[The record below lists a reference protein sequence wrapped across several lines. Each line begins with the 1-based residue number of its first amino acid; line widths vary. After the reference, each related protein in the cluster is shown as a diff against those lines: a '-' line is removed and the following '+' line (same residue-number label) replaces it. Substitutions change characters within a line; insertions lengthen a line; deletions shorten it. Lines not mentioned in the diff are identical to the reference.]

1 MPVNGQKNG
10 AAASNTSSRTSDW
23 KAAFDTVICPLCGAP
38 TVQAFINAHI
48 DSQCQKHIRT
58 IASPPQPR
66 PQQPQRPK
74 RAAPSDA
81 AVPRPSR
88 PRMLGHASHC
98 RPNDPA
104 AAAAAHVAA
113 ARYLRPSTLELPRAR
128 LQPLT
133 ADGASWVLHVPGWG
147 RFDDRPANGG
157 FENLWHSHPQEHAKV
172 VMFGKELT
180 CARYSQMYGVDY
192 VYSGQTA
199 RARPLT
205 EVEAGPHLMR
215 CFQRICRLV
224 HHESQQ
230 RHGGVAESCVRAV
243 PNAVLL
249 NWYAD
254 GAHYMGAHSDDETQ
268 LLPNAP
274 IFSVS

>member
-147 RFDDRPANGG
+147 RFDDRPSSGARESRHVWERADVRTLQPDVRRRLRVQRTDCPCEAADRGG
-157 FENLWHSHPQEHAKV
+157 GRPSPDEMFPTYLSACAPRVAATAWRRGR
-172 VMFGKELT
+172 VMCACGTERGAAELV
-180 CARYSQMYGVDY
+180 RGRS
-192 VYSGQTA
+192 
-199 RARPLT
+199 PL
-205 EVEAGPHLMR
+205 
-215 CFQRICRLV
+215 
-224 HHESQQ
+224 
-230 RHGGVAESCVRAV
+230 HGRT
-243 PNAVLL
+243 L
-249 NWYAD
+249 
-254 GAHYMGAHSDDETQ
+254 
-268 LLPNAP
+268 
-274 IFSVS
+274 